1 MAEKGSDCM
10 TQTMPAYLAPLGT
23 ADIQGVIVQESDGV
37 IDYSALKESD
47 TALVYFR
54 SSVGSDYA
62 DCRLDTNLKGARNAG
77 LDVGFLHYLTARTV
91 PEARAQANFFLG
103 TISGKP
109 SQLRPAV
116 TLDRLRGLDIQTAN
130 AILREFLEIVET
142 DTGVAPLIR
151 TDTEN
156 ANLLWNTA
164 LAQRY
169 PLWVIDPDV
178 STPEVDT
185 GKWPGWT
192 GWQYA
197 DYASI
202 QSSSELPLS
211 IFTDNVFSPP
221 ATQQGTK
228 LICVNVAYGDTL
240 SGFARLFG
248 VTVADIARLNALSNP
263 NLIYPGQRLYIRV
276 PASTPY
282 ACCDDY
288 IVKRGDTLSAIADRF
303 GTTVDRLAS
312 INQIENRN
320 LITVGQRLTLGLCE

>member
-1 MAEKGSDCM
+1 M
-10 TQTMPAYLAPLGT
+10 TQTMPTYLQPLGT
-23 ADIQGVIVQESDGV
+23 ADIQGVIVQESDGI
-37 IDYSALKESD
+37 IDYAALKESD

-62 DCRLDTNLKGARNAG
+62 DCRLETNLQNARSAG

-91 PEARAQANFFLG
+91 SEARAQANFFLD
-103 TISGKP
+103 TISGRP

-116 TLDRLRGLDIQTAN
+116 TLDRLKGLDIQTAN
-130 AILREFLEIVET
+130 AILREFLEIMET
-142 DTGVAPLIR
+142 DTGIAPLIH
-151 TDTEN
+151 TDAES
-156 ANLLWNTA
+156 ANLLWDA
-164 LAQRY
+164 SLAQRY
-169 PLWVIDPDV
+169 PLWVIEPDV

-202 QSSSELPLS
+202 RGSSELPLS
-211 IFTDNVFSPP
+211 IFTDNVTSPP

-228 LICVNVAYGDTL
+228 IICVNVAYGDTL

-276 PASTPY
+276 PSSTPY
-282 ACCDDY
+282 ACCDSY
-288 IVKRGDTLSAIADRF
+288 LVKRGDTLSAIAARF
-303 GTTVDRLAS
+303 STTSDRLAA
-312 INQIENRN
+312 INQLSNPN
-320 LITVGQRLTLGLCE
+320 LIYPGQELKLGLCE

>member
-10 TQTMPAYLAPLGT
+10 TQTMPTYLAPLGT
-23 ADIQGVIVQESDGV
+23 ADIQGIIVQESDGN
-37 IDYSALKESD
+37 INFAALRDADTSA
-47 TALVYFR
+47 VYFR

-62 DCRLDTNLKGARNAG
+62 DCRLETNLAAARDAG
-77 LDVGFLHYLTARTV
+77 FDIGFLHYLTARTV
-91 PEARAQANFFLG
+91 SEARAQANFFLD
-103 TISGKP
+103 TISGRP

-142 DTGVAPLIR
+142 DTGIAPLIR
-151 TDTEN
+151 TDEES
-156 ANLLWNTA
+156 ANLLWDA
-164 LAQRY
+164 SLAQRY
-169 PLWVIDPDV
+169 PLWVIEPDV
-178 STPEVDT
+178 STPEVDV

-197 DYASI
+197 DYADI
-202 QSSSELPLS
+202 QGSAELPLS

-263 NLIYPGQRLYIRV
+263 NLIFPGQRLYIRV
-276 PASTPY
+276 PAATPY

-288 IVKRGDTLSAIADRF
+288 IVKRGDTLSAIAARF